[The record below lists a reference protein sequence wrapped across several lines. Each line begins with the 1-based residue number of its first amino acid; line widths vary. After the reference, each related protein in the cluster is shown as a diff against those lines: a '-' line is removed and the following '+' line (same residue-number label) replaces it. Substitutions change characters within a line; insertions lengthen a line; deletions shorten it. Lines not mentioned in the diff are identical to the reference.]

1 MIGPRW
7 LVDVGIAVVILGVGY
22 AAGHWIMEQ
31 VREEGRAELR
41 AENEQLRGELE
52 RQRIDRSR
60 AESATAK
67 YLAELEVLRRAART
81 RSVRLCVSTSAV
93 RAGEPAARADE
104 PAAAAGVGD
113 GAARSNPQAWQPGAD
128 IGRDLF
134 DLAAQCDAEIARL
147 RALQGWVRDGL

>member
-22 AAGHWIMEQ
+22 AAGHWIMERA
-31 VREEGRAELR
+31 REEGRAELR

-81 RSVRLCVSTSAV
+81 RSVRLCVSPTPV
-93 RAGEPAARADE
+93 PTRDPARGADD
-104 PAAAAGVGD
+104 PAAAARLDDDRPGGD
-113 GAARSNPQAWQPGAD
+113 PAPGPD
-128 IGRDLF
+128 IGPELYA
-134 DLAAQCDAEIARL
+134 LAAFCDAEIARL
-147 RALQGWVRDGL
+147 RALQGWVRDDVR